1 MGQFAA
7 IHPECQFDPATESVV
22 REEIAQILDHS
33 SFRQSERCSK
43 LLRYLVEIS
52 LVQDAVPLK
61 ERTIGNE
68 VFGRPISYDTYSDPV
83 VRNAAS
89 EIRKR
94 LRQYHYES
102 HVARKVRVE
111 LPNGRY
117 LLNFEFVEPESK
129 DPQGLLPHEAE
140 AVINSMVE
148 ARGAEPRIPAM
159 ELMAEK
165 ENADIPK
172 VRSKW
177 MIALTSAAAMM
188 VMAAMLFAA
197 YRVGYLEKRA
207 PNAFWAPIF
216 ANNARIVVSL
226 GINKA
231 EEAEHPGR
239 HLLSFASV
247 SAYGKVTSLLDSR
260 ERDFVMKPDAST
272 SLDDLRNSTAIL
284 VGRPTNLWTSRLT
297 SKLRF
302 QAVIDPKSDVA
313 YYVDTFHPETRWA
326 LPTGWETSPV
336 DYGMVA
342 RIVSPMTGGTVI
354 ILSGLGA
361 HGTAGAAE
369 FVTQT
374 RYRDLLS
381 KTLGNSSQNVQMI
394 VRVPVIGDC
403 IGSPE
408 LVSSYTW

>member
-1 MGQFAA
+1 MGQFVA
-7 IHPECQFDPATESVV
+7 IRPECQFDPVTESIV
-22 REEIAQILDHS
+22 REEVAQILDHP

-61 ERTIGNE
+61 ERAIGHE

-102 HVARKVRVE
+102 PFAHRVRVE

-117 LLNFEFVEPESK
+117 LLQFEFVEPAAQNAPLLVLSEPAVNSVSETRESAPK
-129 DPQGLLPHEAE
+129 AS
-140 AVINSMVE
+140 VI
-148 ARGAEPRIPAM
+148 
-159 ELMAEK
+159 ELVAPPEGPIRT
-165 ENADIPK
+165 E

-177 MIALTSAAAMM
+177 SIALVSTAAILVVGAL
-188 VMAAMLFAA
+188 LFAA
-197 YRVGYLEKRA
+197 YRIGASEKHK

-216 ANNARIVVSL
+216 SNNARIVVSL
-226 GINKA
+226 GINKS
-231 EEAEHPGR
+231 EEAVHPER
-239 HLLSFASV
+239 LLLSFANV
-247 SAYGKVTSLLDSR
+247 SAYGKVTSLLDSHER
-260 ERDFVMKPDAST
+260 EFVMKPDAST
-272 SLDDLRNSTAIL
+272 SLDDLRDSTAIL
-284 VGRPTNLWTSRLT
+284 IGRPTNLWTSRLS

-302 QAVIDPKSDVA
+302 QAVTDPSSNA
-313 YYVDTFHPETRWA
+313 LYYVDTFHPETRWA
-326 LPTGWETSPV
+326 LPTEWETSPV

-342 RIVSPMTGGTVI
+342 RIVSPTTGGTVI
-354 ILSGLGA
+354 ILSGLGS

-369 FVTQT
+369 FVTQS
-374 RYRDLLS
+374 RYRDLLL

-408 LVSSYTW
+408 LVSTYTW